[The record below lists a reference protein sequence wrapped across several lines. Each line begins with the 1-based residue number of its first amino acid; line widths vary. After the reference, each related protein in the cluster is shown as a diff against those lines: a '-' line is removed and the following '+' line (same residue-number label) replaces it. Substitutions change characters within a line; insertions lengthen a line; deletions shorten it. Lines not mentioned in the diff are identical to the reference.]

1 MILPAEADNS
11 LLDLHNSDHAKTSSN
26 NLFIIHLKYYM
37 PSLNCKQKQ
46 SCLPRSTSVVVFIFS
61 AIQGYKT
68 MFSPPVIFQ
77 IAIVFRRVLFFSTFA
92 IFLGSNSTFHF
103 LIRKTCEISAI
114 LKNTSHRLQGSL
126 LSLFAIPFSVFSSVI
141 NLSFFYRMPLTSSK
155 FGQRLLV
162 LKN

>member
-1 MILPAEADNS
+1 
-11 LLDLHNSDHAKTSSN
+11 
-26 NLFIIHLKYYM
+26 M

-68 MFSPPVIFQ
+68 MFSPPVILQ

-92 IFLGSNSTFHF
+92 IFLGSNSAFHF

-162 LKN
+162 LKNWLRDF